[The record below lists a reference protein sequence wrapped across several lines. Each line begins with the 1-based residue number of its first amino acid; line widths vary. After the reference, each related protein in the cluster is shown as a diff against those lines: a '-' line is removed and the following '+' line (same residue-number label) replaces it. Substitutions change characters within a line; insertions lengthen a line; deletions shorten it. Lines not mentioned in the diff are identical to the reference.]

1 MDLLTRHFNLQ
12 KVLPWVV
19 SVIGGMLALY
29 VIVLSRG
36 LINPDGVAYIEA
48 AGLIDMGNWAD
59 AQQLQI
65 KLKLFYPL
73 IIASLHNLTSLDYQT
88 SAYLFTILSFSATSA
103 GLLILVRE
111 LGGDWRTM
119 LAAAA
124 LLFTSPYL
132 VGDLLPMLVRDH
144 GFWAAHVWS
153 LVFFVRIVQNPAW
166 RNIFGWS
173 IFALLALMFRSE
185 GLTYL
190 LLMPLALTL
199 LKRGEGVRNILNILI
214 KIYSP
219 LIFVSVVAFLFYL
232 AGTTKAFMLLGGAKE
247 MVRAFFSL
255 YAQFDS
261 GLGAKADAYSVVLGD
276 FIADYALGGIVLTLL
291 YVVFSKMLT
300 SAGIGQLAM
309 ALYAL
314 KFRVTTHFQEM
325 HKVMIWAL
333 LLGLGN
339 AVTVAFSFFL
349 LPKRYLVSVATIT
362 IVYAA
367 FGVKAI
373 YENWRS
379 LPAKK
384 NFWFPLVAFVLC
396 IQFLFIAWPSHP
408 QSAYEKSAAEWIK
421 EHIPHGSRIYF
432 DTGRMHFY
440 ATGNAV
446 FFGDKNWKKLQR
458 DIASGA
464 HKKFDY
470 VVAHVSTKFPEQQ
483 AYMEQQLGASPLIQ
497 FDDGRHKKILVF
509 KLQRTPVM

>member
-1 MDLLTRHFNLQ
+1 MDLLKRHFNLQ
-12 KVLPWVV
+12 EMLPWMV
-19 SVIGGMLALY
+19 SVIGGLLALY
-29 VIVLSRG
+29 VILLSRG

-48 AGLIDMGNWAD
+48 AGLINMGNWAD

-190 LLMPLALTL
+190 LLMPLALSF
-199 LKRGEGVRNILNILI
+199 LKQGEGVRKILHTLMRV
-214 KIYSP
+214 YSP
-219 LIFVSVVAFLFYL
+219 LILVSVVAVLYYL
-232 AGTTKAFMLLGGAKE
+232 TGAPKALMLLSGTKE
-247 MVRAFFSL
+247 AMRAAISFYGKL
-255 YAQFDS
+255 DH
-261 GLGAKADAYSVVLGD
+261 GLAVKADTYSLVLGD

-314 KFRVTTHFQEM
+314 KLRVTAHFQEM
-325 HKVMIWAL
+325 HKVMVWAVF
-333 LLGLGN
+333 LGLGN
-339 AVTVAFSFFL
+339 AIAVAFSFFL

-367 FGVKAI
+367 FGLKAI
-373 YENWRS
+373 YANWRS

-384 NFWFPLVAFVLC
+384 NFLFPIIVVVLC
-396 IQFLFIAWPSHP
+396 IQFLFIAWPHHP
-408 QSAYEKSAAEWIK
+408 QSAYEKTAAEWIK
-421 EHIPHGSRIYF
+421 ANVPSGSQIYF

-446 FFGDKNWKKLQR
+446 FFVDKKWKKLQR
-458 DIASGA
+458 DMASGA

-470 VVAHVSTKFPEQQ
+470 VVVHVSTKLPEQQ
-483 AYMEQQLGASPLIQ
+483 SYMEQQLGTSPLVQ